1 MPLHENGRRNKRS
14 RSLVELFLLLNDGRD
29 LAILL
34 LLHFGVPLLQSLQQ
48 PLLRLRQKQS
58 SLGCARRNRRLL
70 AARHQSHP
78 FDYLLYTG
86 PSDPHLPLFVST
98 CEYLVGRTVVYV
110 CQRLSRFLVLFFWVM
125 MREHAFQSL
134 LARMSE
140 PIVQGAYD
148 SWHGL
153 GANVEPAGEDW
164 LRGR

>member
-1 MPLHENGRRNKRS
+1 MPLHDNGRQDKRS
-14 RSLVELFLLLNDGRD
+14 RTLVEPFLLLKDGRY

-58 SLGCARRNRRLL
+58 SLRCARRNHRLL

-78 FDYLLYTG
+78 FDYLLYAG

-98 CEYLVGRTVVYV
+98 CEYLVGRTLVYV
-110 CQRLSRFLVLFFWVM
+110 CQRLRRFLVLFLWVM
-125 MREHAFQSL
+125 MREHAFRGL
-134 LARMSE
+134 LTRMSE
-140 PIVQGAYD
+140 PIVQRAYD